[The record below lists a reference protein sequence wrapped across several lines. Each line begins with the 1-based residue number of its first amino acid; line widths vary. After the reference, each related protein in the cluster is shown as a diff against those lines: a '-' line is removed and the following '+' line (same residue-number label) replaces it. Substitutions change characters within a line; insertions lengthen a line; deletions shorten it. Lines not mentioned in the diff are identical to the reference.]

1 MQLVRR
7 LNGSAWYND
16 SKGTNVG
23 SVVKSL
29 SGISGSVVLI
39 AGGKDKGGDYSP
51 LRRLMEQKVSHL
63 ILIGEAAERMAVE
76 LAGTCEI
83 IFAADLAEA
92 VQQASIVVGQGGT
105 VVLSPACSSYD
116 MFPNYEVRGDC
127 FEQLVLQLT
136 DKQGPS

>member
-1 MQLVRR
+1 L
-7 LNGSAWYND
+7 L
-16 SKGTNVG
+16 
-23 SVVKSL
+23 
-29 SGISGSVVLI
+29 
-39 AGGKDKGGDYSP
+39 
-51 LRRLMEQKVSHL
+51 EQKVSHL
-63 ILIGEAAERMAVE
+63 ILIGEAAERMAAE